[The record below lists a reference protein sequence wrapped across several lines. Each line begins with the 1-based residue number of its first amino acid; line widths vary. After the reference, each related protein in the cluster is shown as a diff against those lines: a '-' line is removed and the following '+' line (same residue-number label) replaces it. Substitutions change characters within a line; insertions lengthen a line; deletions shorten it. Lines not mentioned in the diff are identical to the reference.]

1 MEVLNNP
8 ESTEELLEK
17 MDAALAALP
26 LDFEAYGTDYQQKAG
41 ILSEL
46 HQYAEGIY
54 TIFPIPEVETSFSEA
69 GLSGHQMS
77 MFDYLDTRALSEPT
91 EIDMSDV
98 DETEEVEITT
108 EENLFLRLR
117 NRRNF

>member
-1 MEVLNNP
+1 MPEYEREQMATKVLNFYNRLPEDIDRPFEEDFFWEAPRKEIMEVLNNP

-46 HQYAEGIY
+46 HQYA
-54 TIFPIPEVETSFSEA
+54 
-69 GLSGHQMS
+69 
-77 MFDYLDTRALSEPT
+77 
-91 EIDMSDV
+91 
-98 DETEEVEITT
+98 
-108 EENLFLRLR
+108 
-117 NRRNF
+117 

>member
-1 MEVLNNP
+1 
-8 ESTEELLEK
+8 
-17 MDAALAALP
+17 
-26 LDFEAYGTDYQQKAG
+26 
-41 ILSEL
+41 
-46 HQYAEGIY
+46 
-54 TIFPIPEVETSFSEA
+54 
-69 GLSGHQMS
+69 